1 MSKLTNIFNFCYNW
15 NTSLRDMVFLQLMK
29 IEGTKQSPSIASTNK
44 IASVGTLCQRRQ
56 LMSRN
61 DVRRGKIMAKA
72 FKFGDDI
79 STDHIAPGR
88 LFHLRSDLQEFAK
101 HVLEDADPNFASSM
115 QKGDFVVAGNN
126 FGLGSSREHAPQIIK
141 ISGVQAV
148 LAKSFAR
155 IFYRN
160 AINIGLL
167 AIECDTDLID
177 AGDELELDVKN
188 GSIKNLTK
196 SIEIKF
202 APLPDVMIKLLA
214 DGGLVEHVKKYGD
227 FNLA

>member
-1 MSKLTNIFNFCYNW
+1 MI
-15 NTSLRDMVFLQLMK
+15 
-29 IEGTKQSPSIASTNK
+29 
-44 IASVGTLCQRRQ
+44 
-56 LMSRN
+56 
-61 DVRRGKIMAKA
+61 AKA

-88 LFHLRSDLQEFAK
+88 LFHLRSNLEEFAK
-101 HVLEDADPNFASSM
+101 HVLEDADPDFASSM

-141 ISGVQAV
+141 ISGAQAV

-167 AIECDTDLID
+167 AIECDTDLI
-177 AGDELELDVKN
+177 AAADELELDLKN
-188 GSIKNLTK
+188 GVVKNLTQK
-196 SIEIKF
+196 SEITF
-202 APLPDVMIKLLA
+202 APLPDVMIKLLN

-227 FNLA
+227 FNLVE